1 MRMRAGIL
9 STAVLAMVAGVMA
22 LAQDD
27 SRAKASSARMDEP
40 IQNFVLRDVMKELKE
55 DEKEEAALVSLDQF
69 KGKKTVV
76 LFFLSEGCGTTWRYE
91 KRVGQFLKE
100 YGDKN
105 VVMMGVRCS
114 ATDTPESIKKY
125 AAARHFDMPV
135 LNDERGELTKFFKV
149 RNTPSFIVID
159 KKGVLRYKGGYDDN
173 ADEAHVTKTYLVDA
187 VNAVLEGK
195 EVKTKETRALG

>member
-1 MRMRAGIL
+1 MRAGIL
-9 STAVLAMVAGVMA
+9 SAAAIALATGVMA

-27 SRAKASSARMDEP
+27 SRSKASFARMDEP
-40 IQNFVLRDVMKELKE
+40 IQNFALRDVMKELKE
-55 DEKEEAALVSLDQF
+55 GEKEEAALVSLDSL
-69 KGKKTVV
+69 KEKKTVV
-76 LFFLSEGCGTTWRYE
+76 LFFMSEGCGTTWRYE
-91 KRVGQFLKE
+91 KRVGKFLKE

-114 ATDTPESIKKY
+114 AIDTLEGIKKY
-125 AAARHFDMPV
+125 AEARHFDMPV

-173 ADEAHVTKTYLVDA
+173 AEEANVTRTYLVDA